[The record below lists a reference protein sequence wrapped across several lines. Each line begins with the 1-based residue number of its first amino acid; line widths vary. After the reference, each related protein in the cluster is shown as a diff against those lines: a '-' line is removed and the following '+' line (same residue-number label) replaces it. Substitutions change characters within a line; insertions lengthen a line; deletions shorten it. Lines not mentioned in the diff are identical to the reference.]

1 MRHKDIIGFIWFFI
15 VQPLFFFVGIGIFV
29 YGLVTNWPT
38 ERTVKYDCS
47 MSEFHPDYPVKVK
60 EECRKLR
67 QENIK

>member
-1 MRHKDIIGFIWFFI
+1 MRHKDVIGFLWFFI

-29 YGLVTNWPT
+29 YGLVTIGPT